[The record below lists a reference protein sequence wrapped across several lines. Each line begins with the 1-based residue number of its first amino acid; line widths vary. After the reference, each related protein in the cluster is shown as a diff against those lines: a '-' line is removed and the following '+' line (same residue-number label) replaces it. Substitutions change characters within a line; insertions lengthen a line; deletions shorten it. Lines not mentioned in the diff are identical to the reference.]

1 MARNAPGRHY
11 REGITLAALA
21 RMFPDDAAA
30 EQWFVQARWPDGVR
44 CPRCG
49 SDNVQ
54 ERPTRKPQP
63 YRCRACRRDF
73 SVKTDTLMHS
83 SPLGLQTW
91 AMAIYLCTTNLK
103 GVSSMK
109 LHRDLGIAQ
118 SSAWHLAHRIR
129 EAWDDGGAGSFSG
142 PAEADETYVGGRVR
156 NMSNARRRARREAG
170 LAQGTQDKAAV
181 AGVRDRATGRVT
193 ARRVSRK
200 DASALRDFVR
210 EHVAPGAT
218 LYTDEARSYRGLM
231 GEYVHEAVN
240 HSAKEF
246 VRGMASTNGLESFWS
261 MLKRAYEGTFHKFS
275 EKHLDRYVAEAA
287 GRHNA
292 RSRDTLDMMRALAGG
307 LDGKRLR
314 RCDLVAD
321 NGLPSGARPVA
332 TRP

>member
-11 REGITLAALA
+11 REGITLAALT

-30 EQWFVQARWPDGVR
+30 EAWFVSARWPDGVR

-49 SDNVQ
+49 SGDVQ

-129 EAWDDGGAGSFSG
+129 EAWEDGGEGPFSG
-142 PAEADETYVGGRVR
+142 PAEADETRVGGDVR
-156 NMSNARRRARREAG
+156 NMSNARRRERKAAG
-170 LAQGTQDKAAV
+170 RAQGDTDKALV
-181 AGVRDRATGRVT
+181 VGVRDRETGRVA
-193 ARRVSRK
+193 ARRVDRGDPARCGASCGSTSSR
-200 DASALRDFVR
+200 ARRSTRTR
-210 EHVAPGAT
+210 HAPIG
-218 LYTDEARSYRGLM
+218 RSG
-231 GEYVHEAVN
+231 
-240 HSAKEF
+240 
-246 VRGMASTNGLESFWS
+246 ASTP
-261 MLKRAYEGTFHKFS
+261 T
-275 EKHLDRYVAEAA
+275 
-287 GRHNA
+287 
-292 RSRDTLDMMRALAGG
+292 
-307 LDGKRLR
+307 R
-314 RCDLVAD
+314 R
-321 NGLPSGARPVA
+321 
-332 TRP
+332 